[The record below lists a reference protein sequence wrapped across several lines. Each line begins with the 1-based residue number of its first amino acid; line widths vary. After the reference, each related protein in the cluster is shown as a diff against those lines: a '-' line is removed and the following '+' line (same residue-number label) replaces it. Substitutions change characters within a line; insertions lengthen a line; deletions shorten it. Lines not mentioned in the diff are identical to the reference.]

1 MLDNLFCLDNTLG
14 NLRKCNENEVSL
26 LLVLIWS
33 IIKRYNSNAREKDWI
48 GILEVYF
55 LAIMLFIYYF
65 EIRSLIFCF
74 HSNNKLNSNFVHI
87 FRKEGYGGN

>member
-1 MLDNLFCLDNTLG
+1 MLDNLQTIDNTQG
-14 NLRKCNENEVSL
+14 NLRKYNENELSL
-26 LLVLIWS
+26 WLVLIWS

-65 EIRSLIFCF
+65 EIKSLIFRF